1 MFRPLAA
8 VLHKSKHPNGIVSG
22 ESYILLTCSRRIT
35 MEIEQARANCK
46 GSIPFPIISCRKG
59 TYRRKLPR
67 NFHRRNPNS
76 IFHEFPMAFEVSD
89 GLIHKLMATKQRLLA
104 GNAEAA
110 RAGAARAE
118 PGAWM
123 AANAEKNARK
133 KGDGKGKTG
142 KKGKDGKEMPGKNDW
157 DHVVVVVHLF
167 S

>member
-1 MFRPLAA
+1 
-8 VLHKSKHPNGIVSG
+8 
-22 ESYILLTCSRRIT
+22 
-35 MEIEQARANCK
+35 
-46 GSIPFPIISCRKG
+46 
-59 TYRRKLPR
+59 
-67 NFHRRNPNS
+67 
-76 IFHEFPMAFEVSD
+76 MAFEVSD

-167 S
+167 SQLCLERVNFWILDHQVDIIIVSIRWTSEEPVRASGEGRACSSQ

>member
-1 MFRPLAA
+1 
-8 VLHKSKHPNGIVSG
+8 
-22 ESYILLTCSRRIT
+22 
-35 MEIEQARANCK
+35 
-46 GSIPFPIISCRKG
+46 
-59 TYRRKLPR
+59 
-67 NFHRRNPNS
+67 
-76 IFHEFPMAFEVSD
+76 MAFEVSD

-142 KKGKDGKEMPGKNDW
+142 KKGKDGKEMPGENDW
-157 DHVVVVVHLF
+157 DHVVVVHLF
-167 S
+167 SWLCLERVNFWILDHKVDIIILSIRWTSEEPVQANRASGEGRACSSQ